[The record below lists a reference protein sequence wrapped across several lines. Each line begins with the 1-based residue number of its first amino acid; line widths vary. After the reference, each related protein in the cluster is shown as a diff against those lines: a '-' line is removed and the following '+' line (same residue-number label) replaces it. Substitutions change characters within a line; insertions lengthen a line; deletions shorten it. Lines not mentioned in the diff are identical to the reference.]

1 VRRAAI
7 IAGALA
13 ITAATAA
20 APASASVVLPLSPVE
35 LSAGAERDVIATVTA
50 IDARWTA
57 DGQNLE
63 TAISLTA
70 DDGATLT
77 IVQPGGDLGRVRQVI
92 LGMPRYR
99 VGERAR
105 FFLRHNADGATWRV
119 YGWSQGKWDQR
130 TIAGVPTFLPGP
142 TPTPLRSPP
151 TAWCGRRRA
160 CRCRT

>member
-13 ITAATAA
+13 MVAA
-20 APASASVVLPLSPVE
+20 AAHPAAASVVLPLTPAE
-35 LSAGAERDVIATVTA
+35 LAAGAEQDVIATVTA

-57 DGQNLE
+57 DGANVE
-63 TAISLTA
+63 TVIRLATDA
-70 DDGATLT
+70 GVTLT

-119 YGWSQGKWDQR
+119 YGWAQGKWDQR
-130 TIAGVPTFLPGP
+130 TIGGVPVFVPGRGP
-142 TPTPLRSPP
+142 TPPRSPP